1 MAKPNIHFSRD
12 EFAERQRRTRTSM
25 QELEL
30 DGLLLFK
37 IEDIYWLTGLDTDG
51 FVIFNSLFVGTDG
64 ELTHL
69 TRSADLANVYYSS
82 ICSDTQIAKD
92 DGGITWADQVK
103 CLLQNKHMQG
113 RRVGIQVDTMG
124 LTPRNFLEIQA
135 ALDGWCHLIVVDN
148 FVQELRLVKSEQE
161 LAYHRKAGEILDA
174 GVGKLIAMAGPGV
187 FEGDLYGA
195 FYDHAFRH
203 DADLPAHIPPLG
215 CGESAL
221 NVRYTTKRKNV
232 GQNDQLTLEMGLAYR
247 HYHAGSMC
255 TVLTGPDIDERQ
267 LRMHEALV
275 PALAEVQGLLRP
287 GVLMGDVYDAYRTVI
302 ADHGYEHAVQNGC
315 GYTMGAVWPPTWM
328 EMPMFYTGNPT
339 VLRANMT
346 VFNML
351 ILNDF
356 ETGLMMTLGE
366 QVIIHGDTSEVI
378 THAPREPVIRG

>member
-1 MAKPNIHFSRD
+1 
-12 EFAERQRRTRTSM
+12 M

-30 DGLLLFK
+30 DGFLLFK

-51 FVIFNSLFVGTDG
+51 FVIFNSLFVNADGT
-64 ELTHL
+64 LTHL

-82 ICSDTQIAKD
+82 ICSDIQIAKD
-92 DGGITWADQVK
+92 DGTINWADHVK
-103 CLLQNKHMQG
+103 SLLESKRMQG
-113 RRVGIQVDTMG
+113 KKVGIQVDTMG
-124 LTPRNFLEIQA
+124 LTPRNFLDIQTV
-135 ALDGWCHLIVVDN
+135 LSGWCDLIVVDN
-148 FVQELRLVKSEQE
+148 FIQELRLVKSEQE
-161 LAYHRKAGEILDA
+161 LAYHRRAGEILDA
-174 GVGKLIAMAGPGV
+174 GVNTLIEMTGPGV
-187 FEGDLYGA
+187 LEGDLYGA

-255 TVLTGPDIDERQ
+255 TVLTGPDVDERH
-267 LRMHEALV
+267 LRMHEAVV
-275 PALAEVQGLLRP
+275 PALAEVQRLLRP
-287 GVLMGDVYDAYRTVI
+287 GVLMGDVYDTYRQII

-315 GYTMGAVWPPTWM
+315 GYTMGALWPPTWM

-339 VLRANMT
+339 ELRANMT

-351 ILNDF
+351 ILNDY

-366 QVIIHGDTSEVI
+366 QVIICDDAPETI
-378 THAPREPVIRG
+378 THVPRDPVIRR